1 MGVSST
7 ECFALKWCYLFFGT
21 GIILLIEYRNIYMKQ
36 LVLSLPKIGFT
47 TLFGVFYYH
56 YQCGAFLAT
65 DVEQRKLIFTVSTA
79 VVFLTTLAPVL
90 PLVVYFPTCLAN
102 ESDAHESSINQASHH
117 SQEYLEGISN
127 TPGDVSI
134 V

>member
-1 MGVSST
+1 MFCAQMVLPLFWNRYYPFNRVSQHLYEATCPEFTKDWLHNTFWS
-7 ECFALKWCYLFFGT
+7 
-21 GIILLIEYRNIYMKQ
+21 LL
-36 LVLSLPKIGFT
+36 LSLPMWGF
-47 TLFGVFYYH
+47 LGDR
-56 YQCGAFLAT
+56 CRA
-65 DVEQRKLIFTVSTA
+65 RKLIFTVSTA